1 MDSLILGLHP
11 IMYYPYLICILSNII
26 VSNNS
31 GVESI
36 AQFLLDG
43 GLAGAQVCA
52 GEPSSLGCCLFS
64 VRAMRSNVQA
74 EIFQVFLGVYLMF
87 FNGIY
92 GD

>member
-1 MDSLILGLHP
+1 M
-11 IMYYPYLICILSNII
+11 
-26 VSNNS
+26 SNNS

-36 AQFLLDG
+36 AQFLLDR